1 MFGSGSTAVLLPLP
15 GSKTSLCVQ
24 EDASVAVTAI
34 HRVLS
39 FAQDVLEAC
48 GRSHSLSEVYQAIED
63 VHAAGIGN
71 WSLDLI
77 SGLPFASEAAWQH
90 SLDEALAA
98 EPCHI
103 SIYDLQ
109 VNRCKHR
116 VR

>member
-1 MFGSGSTAVLLPLP
+1 MFGIASTAVVLALP
-15 GSKTSLCVQ
+15 GSKTALCVHR
-24 EDASVAVTAI
+24 DVSVAETAN
-34 HRVLS
+34 HTVLS
-39 FAQDVLEAC
+39 FVQDVLEAC

-109 VNRCKHR
+109 VNRCRHP
-116 VR
+116 VG